1 VTLAL
6 QVRRSPLRWAAART
20 FGGQL
25 PRVVTGAASSMRLAT
40 VDTPVVDHPGWGLVE
55 PVLSGICGSD
65 LAMLAGTTAFYFSG
79 LVSFPFTPGHEVL
92 GVLRT
97 DCGELAAGTRVVLD
111 PVLGDAPR
119 GLARDPDRPSNTADS
134 VTTGDLAPG
143 LQTGFCASTGGGWST
158 ALAAHSSQLH
168 PVPDDLPDDRAV
180 LAEPLACAVHTAL
193 RARVA
198 DGASVLVVGAGS
210 VGLLLTFALRRLTGA
225 GQVTVAAKHPAQQAL
240 ARRLGATDVVEPD
253 QALARVRRA
262 TRAIRVSPE
271 RGGDYLLGGVD
282 VAIDATGSKAGL
294 DTALRATRA
303 GGRVVVSGMPA
314 AGVDLSPVW
323 FRELE
328 LVGTYA
334 SADSEP
340 VPTGPGSVPNG
351 SANGFTNG
359 SANGPGGTA
368 TVAAG
373 AAAVDTAGAGRRPA
387 FEVALELAADPVL
400 DGLLSAR
407 YPLRRWREAVDHAL
421 GAGRLGAVKI
431 AFEMRAPDMKGRTR

>member
-20 FGGQL
+20 LGGQL
-25 PRVVTGAASSMRLAT
+25 PRVVTGAASSMRLTT
-40 VDTPVVDHPGWGLVE
+40 VDTPVVDHAGWGLVE

-97 DCGELAAGTRVVLD
+97 DCGGLAAGTRVVLD

-119 GLARDPDRPSNTADS
+119 GLVRDPDRPSNTADS
-134 VTTGDLAPG
+134 ITTGDLAPG

-334 SADSEP
+334 SADAEQ
-340 VPTGPGSVPNG
+340 VPTGPARGS
-351 SANGFTNG
+351 
-359 SANGPGGTA
+359 GPGDTG
-368 TVAAG
+368 TVAADTV
-373 AAAVDTAGAGRRPA
+373 AADTVAAGRRPA
-387 FEVALELAADPVL
+387 FEVALELAADPAL